1 MSLRSDLKKL
11 SPEDCRN
18 ERIKLRPFLTEDNL
32 IYAACDCQLTEEQQ
46 ERINPVWFSI
56 GRAYLFLEANLP
68 CLIENEQSESIG
80 FLNLCQW
87 SAESD
92 TSSWSCFIGR
102 RHQKKDCGKAAA
114 QLALHILKTAA
125 PEKPIK
131 LATEAQNLPAQ
142 SLYVSLG
149 FQKLPEMDGDDLV
162 FAL

>member
-18 ERIKLRPFLTEDNL
+18 ERIKLRPLLTEDNL
-32 IYAACDCQLTEEQQ
+32 IYAACDCRLTEEQQ
-46 ERINPVWFSI
+46 ERGNPAWFSI
-56 GRAYLFLEANLP
+56 ERAYLFPEASLP
-68 CLIENEQSESIG
+68 CLIENEQSEPIG

>member
-1 MSLRSDLKKL
+1 MTGLPADGGTAGTDQSGVVLRRKSLSLPRSKPPL
-11 SPEDCRN
+11 SHRKRA
-18 ERIKLRPFLTEDNL
+18 ERAHRL
-32 IYAACDCQLTEEQQ
+32 
-46 ERINPVWFSI
+46 
-56 GRAYLFLEANLP
+56 
-68 CLIENEQSESIG
+68 SEP
-80 FLNLCQW
+80 CQW

-102 RHQKKDCGKAAA
+102 RHQKKGCGKAAA

>member
-18 ERIKLRPFLTEDNL
+18 ERIKLRPLLTEDSL

-46 ERINPVWFSI
+46 ERVNPAWLSI
-56 GRAYLFLEANLP
+56 ERAYLFLEANLP
-68 CLIENEQSESIG
+68 CLIENEQSEPIG

-131 LATEAQNLPAQ
+131 LATEAQNLPVQ

>member
-18 ERIKLRPFLTEDNL
+18 ERIKLRPLLTEDNL

-46 ERINPVWFSI
+46 ERVNPAWFSI
-56 GRAYLFLEANLP
+56 ERAYLFPEANLP
-68 CLIENEQSESIG
+68 CLIENEQSEPIG

>member
-1 MSLRSDLKKL
+1 M
-11 SPEDCRN
+11 
-18 ERIKLRPFLTEDNL
+18 
-32 IYAACDCQLTEEQQ
+32 
-46 ERINPVWFSI
+46 WFSI
-56 GRAYLFLEANLP
+56 ERAYLFPEASLP
-68 CLIENEQSESIG
+68 CLIENEQGEPIG
-80 FLNLCQW
+80 FLNICQW

-102 RHQKKDCGKAAA
+102 RHQKKGYGKAAA